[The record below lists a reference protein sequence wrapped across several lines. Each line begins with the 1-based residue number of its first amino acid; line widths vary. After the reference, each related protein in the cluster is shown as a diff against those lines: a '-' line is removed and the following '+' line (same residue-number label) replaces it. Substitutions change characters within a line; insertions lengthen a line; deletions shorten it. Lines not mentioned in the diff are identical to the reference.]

1 MIGLSTVPE
10 SRTVGGMLSWCWE
23 QLFGDDFEEEKV
35 AKLRTWATLLL
46 RHALT
51 VLTMKLDLKIE
62 TTIVTDTGPRYKNTF
77 ALTVEVN
84 HGRQIRPCDFFWSI
98 RISGIFRIWMECSL
112 SLVFVEN
119 EILFYSG
126 QGRRKSRTKHVFCV
140 RVVDIRCLVVHTR
153 GWSLVHK

>member
-1 MIGLSTVPE
+1 MIWLHNVPE
-10 SRTVGGMLSWCWE
+10 SKTVAGMLSWCWE

-62 TTIVTDTGPRYKNTF
+62 TTIVTDTGSRHKYTF

-84 HGRQIRPCDFFWSI
+84 HGWQIRPCDFIGSI
-98 RISGIFRIWMECSL
+98 QISRMFCIRLEVSL

-119 EILFYSG
+119 EIFFDSG
-126 QGRRKSRTKHVFCV
+126 QSWRKSWTEHVFWVCA
-140 RVVDIRCLVVHTR
+140 VDIRCLVVHTG